1 MSFAYDVKAELC
13 KVPINRSC
21 CAVAEGCGVLLYAS
35 AFTANE
41 VRIVT
46 ENDEF
51 AARLPKLFQKAFSL
65 RFDELPDKSKDGGKL
80 VFRITQE
87 DKLDTIW
94 RALGYDRRAHFA
106 LHLNFALL
114 EEECCRAS
122 FLRGAFLS
130 GGSVTDPQK
139 RYHLELATSHVQA
152 GREVEALLRDMGFEP
167 KNVMRQNN
175 LITYFKSST
184 HIEDLLTLIGAP
196 GRALEIMS
204 AKIEKEMRN
213 TVNRR
218 VNCDAANLDKAVLAS
233 REQVEAFTRLTESG
247 AINDLPV
254 KLQEVAVARLLQ
266 PADAFRIG
274 SDIRPAAD
282 EVVFESPHPKAHGD
296 RKKRRERIGGSA
308 PCRLPIYM
316 SIPNTACSTVRAVSA
331 TSPSSSSRWGR
342 PPAPSP
348 TTA

>member
-13 KVPINRSC
+13 KVSLNRSC

-35 AFTANE
+35 AFTTSE
-41 VRIVT
+41 VRIIT

-65 RFDELPDKSKDGGKL
+65 RFDELPDRTKDSGKL

-87 DKLDTIW
+87 EKLETIW

-114 EEECCRAS
+114 EDECCRIS

-204 AKIEKEMRN
+204 AVTRLISIRPCWPR
-213 TVNRR
+213 VNRWKPLH
-218 VNCDAANLDKAVLAS
+218 V
-233 REQVEAFTRLTESG
+233 
-247 AINDLPV
+247 
-254 KLQEVAVARLLQ
+254 
-266 PADAFRIG
+266 
-274 SDIRPAAD
+274 
-282 EVVFESPHPKAHGD
+282 
-296 RKKRRERIGGSA
+296 
-308 PCRLPIYM
+308 
-316 SIPNTACSTVRAVSA
+316 
-331 TSPSSSSRWGR
+331 
-342 PPAPSP
+342 
-348 TTA
+348 

>member
-13 KVPINRSC
+13 KAPLSRGC

-35 AFTANE
+35 AFSAAE

-51 AARLPKLFQKAFSL
+51 IARLPKLFQKAFGVK
-65 RFDELPDKSKDGGKL
+65 FDELPEEKKGGKL
-80 VFRITQE
+80 VLRITRE
-87 DKLDTIW
+87 DKLDAIW

-114 EEECCRAS
+114 EEECCRAA

-167 KNVMRQNN
+167 KNVMRQGSFV
-175 LITYFKSST
+175 TYFKSSE
-184 HIEDLLTLIGAP
+184 HIADLLTLIGAP
-196 GRALEIMS
+196 GRALEIVS

-218 VNCDAANLDKAVLAS
+218 VNCDAANLDKTVTAAC
-233 REQVEAFTRLTESG
+233 EQVDAFTRLTESG
-247 AINDLPV
+247 AIGDLPV

-266 PADAFRIG
+266 PELTLSELAATFDPPLTKSCLNHRI
-274 SDIRPAAD
+274 
-282 EVVFESPHPKAHGD
+282 
-296 RKKRRERIGGSA
+296 RKLLEIAREE
-308 PCRLPIYM
+308 
-316 SIPNTACSTVRAVSA
+316 N
-331 TSPSSSSRWGR
+331 
-342 PPAPSP
+342 
-348 TTA
+348 